1 MKIKVYLNPN
11 CDEPIF
17 VRQVISN
24 DAFSVDYSC
33 LLRSMKIMFG
43 PDCVVEFKI
52 I

>member
-1 MKIKVYLNPN
+1 MNLK
-11 CDEPIF
+11 CDKPVF
-17 VRQVISN
+17 VRQIITN
-24 DAFSVDYSC
+24 DAISVDYSC